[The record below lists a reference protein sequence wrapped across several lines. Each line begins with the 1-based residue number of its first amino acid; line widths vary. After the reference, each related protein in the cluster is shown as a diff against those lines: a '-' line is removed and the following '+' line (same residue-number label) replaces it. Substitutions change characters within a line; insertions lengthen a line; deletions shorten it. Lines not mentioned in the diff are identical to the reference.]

1 MPGMPHGK
9 PAGVPCIHLDAD
21 YRCRLYGHPDRPA
34 CCSGLQPGIAM
45 CGTDR
50 DAALRGLMILEQLT
64 RPASAPSGVPTASWL
79 ATTDLEVRVFVD
91 E

>member
-21 YRCRLYGHPDRPA
+21 YRCRLYGHPERPA
-34 CCSGLQPGIAM
+34 WCGGLQPSSEM

-64 RPASAPSGVPTASWL
+64 RPTTAPP
-79 ATTDLEVRVFVD
+79 LEPVA
-91 E
+91 

>member
-1 MPGMPHGK
+1 
-9 PAGVPCIHLDAD
+9 
-21 YRCRLYGHPDRPA
+21 
-34 CCSGLQPGIAM
+34 M